1 VGDHGA
7 DAAEFLARDDEGPS
21 ALRVG
26 PDRLAAGDPD
36 RQHQERDRRADGQR
50 VRQAGQA
57 GQDQDAQHP
66 WGL

>member
-26 PDRLAAGDPD
+26 PDRLAVGDPD

-50 VRQAGQA
+50 VRQAG
-57 GQDQDAQHP
+57 
-66 WGL
+66 